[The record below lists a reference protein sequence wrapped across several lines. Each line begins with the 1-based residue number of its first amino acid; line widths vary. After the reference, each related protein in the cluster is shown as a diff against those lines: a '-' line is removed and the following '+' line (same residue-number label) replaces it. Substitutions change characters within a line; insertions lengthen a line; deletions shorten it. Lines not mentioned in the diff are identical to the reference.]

1 MANGDRLNFAVR
13 PYNGNVKLK
22 YYGPKTVE
30 YIYDIKQACA
40 FCECSP
46 DTIRR
51 WIEIGQL
58 PAFKTCENEEVLPE
72 SALRGR
78 LYFLKSDLINAL
90 RISLGVPA
98 EGFNVED
105 YTRNRHFH

>member
-1 MANGDRLNFAVR
+1 M
-13 PYNGNVKLK
+13 
-22 YYGPKTVE
+22 E

-40 FCECSP
+40 FCECT
-46 DTIRR
+46 DETIRR
-51 WIEIGQL
+51 WIDIGQL
-58 PAFKTCENEEVLPE
+58 PAYKTCANEEVPPG
-72 SALRGR
+72 SATQGKLF
-78 LYFLKSDLINAL
+78 FLKSDLINAL

>member
-1 MANGDRLNFAVR
+1 M
-13 PYNGNVKLK
+13 
-22 YYGPKTVE
+22 E

-40 FCECSP
+40 FCECT
-46 DTIRR
+46 DETIRR
-51 WIEIGQL
+51 WIDIGQL
-58 PAFKTCENEEVLPE
+58 PAYKTCANEEVPPG
-72 SALRGR
+72 SATQGK